1 MESKD
6 VTQGLSPKCRQADKH
21 HTWDRSCIGYKC
33 IIATSYG
40 ERRLFEQFG
49 KINLFNTVKNV
60 FKSK

>member
-1 MESKD
+1 MFQ
-6 VTQGLSPKCRQADKH
+6 VTKQAIKS
-21 HTWDRSCIGYKC
+21 TTVRSCIGYKC